1 MINLTP
7 FLAEVCLLLS
17 ERDELR
23 PHLCPDGLDDGLD
36 LLADVEVEP
45 EHLVPH
51 KAPLLQVEVHALH
64 HSGNE
69 DRKYFRLA
77 RTENISDWRMSWQ
90 LIKDLWRKLMT
101 GQILET
107 FSNNHNLEKVDSYGR
122 VAKYLLHGEMKLFS
136 IFQF

>member
-1 MINLTP
+1 MIDLTP
-7 FLAEVCLLLS
+7 FLSEVCLLLS

-51 KAPLLQVEVHALH
+51 QTPLLQVEVHALH

-77 RTENISDWRMSWQ
+77 TVLAADQ
-90 LIKDLWRKLMT
+90 
-101 GQILET
+101 GP
-107 FSNNHNLEKVDSYGR
+107 LEKTDDWTDPEDV
-122 VAKYLLHGEMKLFS
+122 
-136 IFQF
+136 Q

>member
-1 MINLTP
+1 MIDLTP

-23 PHLCPDGLDDGLD
+23 PHLRPDGLDDGLD

-45 EHLVPH
+45 EHLVPDQT
-51 KAPLLQVEVHALH
+51 PLLQVEVHALH

-101 GQILET
+101 GQILKT
-107 FSNNHNLEKVDSYGR
+107 FCNNHNLEKVDSYGR